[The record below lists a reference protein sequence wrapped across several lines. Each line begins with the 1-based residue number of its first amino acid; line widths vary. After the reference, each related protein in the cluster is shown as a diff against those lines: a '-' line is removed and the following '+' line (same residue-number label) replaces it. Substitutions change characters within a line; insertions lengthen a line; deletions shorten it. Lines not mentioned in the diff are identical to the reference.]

1 MNSGELYYFSF
12 FLIFIVIALIID
24 LGVFNK
30 HDHIV
35 RSKQAL
41 LKTIVWISLAFAFYL
56 ILHFYGENIHGI
68 SSMESLK
75 FHINKYGQTIA
86 LIENNYTQS
95 VINYR
100 HELSLEFLTGYVIEE
115 ALSMDN
121 LFVIILI
128 FTAFNVEKR
137 LYHRVLFWGIIGA
150 VLFRFLFIFTGSFLI
165 TKFEWILYL
174 FAAFLIFTGIRM
186 FVNRNQE
193 EKIETESH
201 PVVKFASKYFSI
213 HEHFVGNKFFVKIN
227 HKNLIT
233 PLFLVLLIIEFTDI
247 LFAVDSI
254 PAIFAVTKDP
264 YIVFFSNIFAI
275 LGLRSLFFLLIN
287 IIHKFHFFKH
297 GLSVLLVFIGIKMIF
312 NDWLKEHGFTIEDS
326 LIIIGTILTL
336 SIVLSLLIPE
346 KKKHFIK
353 H

>member
-1 MNSGELYYFSF
+1 MNSGELLYFFSF
-12 FLIFIVIALIID
+12 LLFIIVALVID

-30 HDHIV
+30 RDHV
-35 RSKQAL
+35 VSSKQAGI
-41 LKTIVWISLAFAFYL
+41 KTLVWLSLALAFYFFL
-56 ILHFYGENIHGI
+56 NYYGEQIHGI
-68 SSMESLK
+68 TNLDELK
-75 FHINKYGQTIA
+75 VHVHKYGQTVSI
-86 LIENNYTQS
+86 IENDYARS
-95 VINYR
+95 LLNYR
-100 HELSLEFLTGYVIEE
+100 HQLSLEFLTGYVIEE

-150 VLFRFLFIFTGSFLI
+150 VVFRFLFIFTGSFLI

-174 FAAFLIFTGIRM
+174 FAAFLIYTGIRM
-186 FVNRNQE
+186 FIERNE
-193 EKIETESH
+193 EERIETESH
-201 PVVKFASKYFSI
+201 VIVKFASRYFGI
-213 HEHFVGNKFFVKIN
+213 HNHFVGNKFFVKIN
-227 HKNLIT
+227 HTTLIT
-233 PLFLVLLIIEFTDI
+233 PLLLVLLIIEFTDI

-297 GLSVLLVFIGIKMIF
+297 GLSALLVFIGLKMIF
-312 NDWLKEHGFTIEDS
+312 NEWLKSIGFTIEDS
-326 LIIIGTILTL
+326 LIIIGIILTL

-346 KKKHFIK
+346 KKAHS
-353 H
+353 

>member
-1 MNSGELYYFSF
+1 MNTGELYYFSF
-12 FLIFIVIALIID
+12 FLIFIIVALILD

-30 HDHIV
+30 HDHV
-35 RSKQAL
+35 VKSLQAAI
-41 LKTIVWISLAFAFYL
+41 TTAVWVSLAFGFYL
-56 ILHFYGENIHGI
+56 ILNLYGENIHSI
-68 SSMESLK
+68 TNMEELK
-75 FHINKYGQTIA
+75 FHINKYGQTVSVLDNDYA
-86 LIENNYTQS
+86 QS
-95 VINYR
+95 ILNYR

-137 LYHRVLFWGIIGA
+137 LYHRVLFWGILGA

-165 TKFEWILYL
+165 TKFEWILYI
-174 FAAFLIFTGIRM
+174 FAAFLIFTGVRM
-186 FVNRNQE
+186 FINRNEE
-193 EKIETESH
+193 EKMETDSH
-201 PVVKFASKYFSI
+201 PVVRFTSKYFAI
-213 HEHFVGNKFFVKIN
+213 HKHFVGNKFFVKID
-227 HKNLIT
+227 KKKLIT

-297 GLSVLLVFIGIKMIF
+297 GLSALLVFIGLKMIL
-312 NDWLKEHGFTIEDS
+312 NEWLKEIGFTIEDS
-326 LIIIGTILTL
+326 LIIIGIILIL

-346 KKKHFIK
+346 KKAKA
-353 H
+353 